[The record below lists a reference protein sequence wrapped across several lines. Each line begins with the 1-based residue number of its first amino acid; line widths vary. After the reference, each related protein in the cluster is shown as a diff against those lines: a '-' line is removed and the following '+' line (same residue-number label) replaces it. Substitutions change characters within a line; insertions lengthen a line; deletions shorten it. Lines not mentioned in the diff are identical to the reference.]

1 MAQLV
6 FIVSRRRPKLR
17 DYLQREFAEN
27 AEVTV
32 IVDRRVG
39 KRRLEETPR
48 RPEETPRRP
57 DRRLTDRRQ
66 ELMDERLR
74 SLGWTIVW
82 RDEAT
87 TVCVQREE
95 GARFAPET
103 EPGTASS

>member
-6 FIVSRRRPKLR
+6 FIVSRCRPKLQE
-17 DYLQREFAEN
+17 YLQREFAEN
-27 AEVTV
+27 AEVMV

-39 KRRLEETPR
+39 KRRLEETA
-48 RPEETPRRP
+48 RRP

>member
-6 FIVSRRRPKLR
+6 FIVSRCRPKLQE
-17 DYLQREFAEN
+17 YLQREFAEN

-39 KRRLEETPR
+39 KRRL
-48 RPEETPRRP
+48 EETPRRP

-87 TVCVQREE
+87 TVCVRREE
-95 GARFAPET
+95 DARFAPET